1 MEEEAPNQKT
11 KKIHH
16 SLNPTPLNQSQENG
30 KRSCKSKN
38 KKNPLKPQPEG
49 LKAKVITR
57 KKKLEVKKYK
67 KSIKA

>member
-1 MEEEAPNQKT
+1 MEKEAASRKT
-11 KKIHH
+11 
-16 SLNPTPLNQSQENG
+16 
-30 KRSCKSKN
+30 